1 MSVLSEKWTE
11 EAEEF
16 CDLKSLACFF
26 SKRSLKTLAYAVL
39 GAFQLKFRMGMR
51 PMLNNIDQG

>member
-1 MSVLSEKWTE
+1 MSEKWTE

-51 PMLNNIDQG
+51 PMVNNIDQG